1 MMNNGAVLFF
11 GILLTLASSFWGL
24 LLAPQLQI
32 GRAQPVVIEAT
43 GEIYPAPRP
52 GLAQQGAEVYR
63 AQGCAECHTRQVRQ
77 TGVSFDL
84 WLADAG
90 TNRAELASTMNRLNI
105 SDADKLIPQAPVK
118 LLGGLTMAEAT
129 GLASQLTNGEARAQ
143 AVLATLGPDI
153 QRGWGK
159 RATVTQD
166 YLYDYPVQL
175 GSLRVGPDLA
185 NYGAR
190 AVPATLAL
198 QHLYAPQSTMPKSMM
213 PPYRYLF
220 DQRKLAEG
228 QKPRPGAL
236 PANAEPGYEV
246 TPKPE
251 AEALLAYLMSLKA
264 DAPLA
269 EAPVPAPPIK
279 VAPPPAPPAP

>member
-32 GRAQPVVIEAT
+32 GRAQPVVLEAT
-43 GEIYPAPRP
+43 GEIYPSPRP
-52 GLAQQGAEVYR
+52 GLAQQGAEIYR

-77 TGVSFDL
+77 TGVTFEL

-90 TNRAELASTMNRLNI
+90 TNKVALTATMARLNLA
-105 SDADKLIPQAPVK
+105 DATKLIEQAPVK
-118 LLGGLTMAEAT
+118 LLGGLTMAKASS
-129 GLASQLTNGEARAQ
+129 LAGQLTNDEAKAQ
-143 AVLATLGPDI
+143 VVLATLGPDI

-175 GSLRVGPDLA
+175 GTLRVGPDLA
-185 NYGAR
+185 NYGTR
-190 AVPATLAL
+190 AVPAALAL

-220 DQRKLAEG
+220 NQRKLIEG
-228 QKPRPGAL
+228 EKPRAGAL
-236 PANAEPGYEV
+236 PANVAPGLEV
-246 TPKPE
+246 TPRPD
-251 AEALLAYLMSLKA
+251 AEALVAYLMSLKA
-264 DAPLA
+264 DAGLA
-269 EAPVPAPPIK
+269 EAPVPSPPVK
-279 VAPPPAPPAP
+279 AASPAPAPAP